1 MKFSLKHLVKHVQIA
16 FKTFYRAVW
25 HGYYPA
31 YFVGIFFGVLFL
43 LQWIFEYEQFYEVV
57 IVNNA
62 GLSVLEIFDFLF
74 DALMSFFRY
83 PDDLTPIS
91 LMIISFF
98 QAAILIIWMRSREF
112 KNAHKASMG
121 ALGIGL
127 LGSGCVA
134 CASSLLSVFLSVF
147 GATVSVAFVRTL
159 GDVLLVV
166 AVLLSAKAFIDL
178 GVKTSGY
185 FHE

>member
-1 MKFSLKHLVKHVQIA
+1 MKYLRNLISEIKTA
-16 FKTFYRAVW
+16 TTTFYRAVW

-31 YFVGIFFGVLFL
+31 IFVTIFFGVLFL

-57 IVNNA
+57 IVNDA
-62 GLSVLEIFDFLF
+62 GQSVAELFDFLF

-91 LMIISFF
+91 LMIIAFF
-98 QAAILIIWMRSREF
+98 QAAILVIWLRTREL
-112 KNAHKASMG
+112 KNAHKASLS
-121 ALGIGL
+121 ALGVGL
-127 LGSGCVA
+127 LGAGCVA
-134 CASSLLSVFLSVF
+134 CASSLLSVLLSVF
-147 GATVSVAFVRTL
+147 GTTISIAFVRTL
-159 GDVLLVV
+159 GDILLVL
-166 AVLLSAKAFIDL
+166 AVLLSIKAFIDL